1 MNISEKLSLDVYKC
15 QVAMRRLI
23 WSIDSE
29 QMRMDNQRELF
40 ERTTW
45 DDLSQMRKEVFDAL
59 CSLEDR
65 LPSNQEADGYVPE
78 DKDYD
83 YSPSEQQQLF

>member
-15 QVAMRRLI
+15 QVAMRRLV

-29 QMRMDNQRELF
+29 QIRMDNQRELF
-40 ERTTW
+40 ERTVW
-45 DDLSQMRKEVFDAL
+45 DDLTQMRKEVFDAL

-65 LPSNQEADGYVPE
+65 LPSRQEADGYLPE
-78 DKDYD
+78 DKD